1 MMSDDEFYRRIV
13 QSVPEG
19 IWVVNTHGRTTFCN
33 QRMADLLGTDTETLR
48 NLSCFD
54 PVFPADLEDAKRQ
67 FGLQVTGVGQP
78 FDFRLR
84 RIDGSAISVRISCLP
99 VHDDAGNVVE
109 LLGLFT
115 DITERLQTEAALR
128 ESEERF
134 RNMADT
140 APVMI
145 WCSGQDKLFTFFNK
159 VWLDFTGRTMEQEL
173 GNGWTERVHPAD
185 LTRCLETYSTAFDAH
200 RRFRMEYRLCRA
212 DGEYRWI
219 LYEGVPRL
227 TPDGT
232 FVGYI
237 GSCIDITEVKRTQE
251 ETLAHQKL
259 ESVGQ
264 LAGGIAHDFNNLLS
278 GILAC
283 AEFALAEMAEGTLPS
298 EEHLG
303 RIRTG
308 AIRGAE
314 IVRQLMTYAG
324 EVRPAFE
331 PVDLSSLV
339 EEMLQLLRISV
350 SKNAILEADLGA
362 DLRAVHGNPA
372 QIRQIVM
379 NLVMNASEAI
389 GRRAGR
395 IRVTTVLVRVG
406 RDARGSSA
414 ANLPEGEYVKLEVS
428 DTGTGMTPEVQT
440 RIFDPFFTTK
450 SPGHGLGLAVIQGIV
465 RSHLG
470 AINIVSSAGQGSRFE
485 ILLPCVDQPAL
496 LFRARFDDLRQ

>member
-1 MMSDDEFYRRIV
+1 
-13 QSVPEG
+13 
-19 IWVVNTHGRTTFCN
+19 
-33 QRMADLLGTDTETLR
+33 MADLLGTDTDTLR
-48 NLSCFD
+48 NLSCLD

-67 FGLQVTGVGQP
+67 FGLQVTGEGKP

-84 RIDGSAISVRISCLP
+84 RIDGTAISVRISCLP

-115 DITERLQTEAALR
+115 DITERLQSEAALR

-159 VWLDFTGRTMEQEL
+159 VWLDFTGRTMQQEL
-173 GNGWTERVHPAD
+173 GNGWTDGVHPDD
-185 LTRCLETYSTAFDAH
+185 LGRCLETYAAAFEAR

-219 LYEGVPRL
+219 LYEGVPRV

-251 ETLAHQKL
+251 EKLAHQKL

-264 LAGGIAHDFNNLLS
+264 LARGIAHDFNNLLS

-283 AEFALAEMAEGTLPS
+283 SEFALAELAEGTLPS

-314 IVRQLMTYAG
+314 IVRQLITYAG
-324 EVRPAFE
+324 DVRPAFE
-331 PVDLSSLV
+331 PIDLSSMV

-350 SKNAILEADLGA
+350 SKNVILEADLGA
-362 DLRAVHGNPA
+362 ALPKVNGSPA

-379 NLVMNASEAI
+379 NLVVNASEAI
-389 GRRAGR
+389 GKRAGR
-395 IRVTTVLVRVG
+395 VQVTTTRVNVG
-406 RDARGSSA
+406 LDAGTSSA
-414 ANLPEGEYVKLEVS
+414 MNLPAGNYVKLAVS
-428 DTGTGMTPEVQT
+428 DTGIGMTAEAQS

-485 ILLPCVDQPAL
+485 ILLPCVDQPAPL
-496 LFRARFDDLRQ
+496 SRARFNDLR

>member
-1 MMSDDEFYRRIV
+1 M
-13 QSVPEG
+13 
-19 IWVVNTHGRTTFCN
+19 
-33 QRMADLLGTDTETLR
+33 
-48 NLSCFD
+48 
-54 PVFPADLEDAKRQ
+54 
-67 FGLQVTGVGQP
+67 TGAGQP

-84 RIDGSAISVRISCLP
+84 RIDGSAVSVRISCLP
-99 VHDDAGNVVE
+99 VYDDSGTVVE

-115 DITERLQTEAALR
+115 DITERLRAEAALR

-140 APVMI
+140 APVMM
-145 WCSGQDKLFTFFNK
+145 WCSGHDKLFTFFNK
-159 VWLDFTGRTMEQEL
+159 VWLDFSGRTMEQEL
-173 GNGWTERVHPAD
+173 GNGWTEGVHPDD
-185 LTRCLETYSTAFDAH
+185 LGRCLETYSSAFDAR
-200 RRFRMEYRLCRA
+200 RRFRMEYRLRRA

-219 LYEGVPRL
+219 LYEGVPRF

-264 LAGGIAHDFNNLLS
+264 LAKGIAHDFNNLLS

-283 AEFALAEMAEGTLPS
+283 AEFALAELAEGTLPS
-298 EEHLG
+298 KEHLG
-303 RIRTG
+303 RIRTR

-324 EVRPAFE
+324 EVRTAFE
-331 PVDLSSLV
+331 PIDLSSLV
-339 EEMLQLLRISV
+339 EEMLQLLRVSV
-350 SKNAILEADLGA
+350 SKNVILEAELGA
-362 DLRAVHGNPA
+362 GLPAVQGNPA

-379 NLVMNASEAI
+379 NLVSNASEAI
-389 GRRAGR
+389 GKRNGR
-395 IRVTTVLVRVG
+395 IRVTTVRARVG
-406 RDARGSSA
+406 LEAEESG
-414 ANLPEGEYVKLEVS
+414 ANLPPGDYVKLEVS
-428 DTGTGMTPEVQT
+428 DTGSGMTPEVQA
-440 RIFDPFFTTK
+440 RILDPFFTTK

-470 AINIVSSAGQGSRFE
+470 AINIMSSAGQGSRFE
-485 ILLPCVDQPAL
+485 ILLPCVDQPAQ
-496 LFRARFDDLRQ
+496 FKRTRSAQPGNR

>member
-1 MMSDDEFYRRIV
+1 
-13 QSVPEG
+13 
-19 IWVVNTHGRTTFCN
+19 
-33 QRMADLLGTDTETLR
+33 
-48 NLSCFD
+48 
-54 PVFPADLEDAKRQ
+54 
-67 FGLQVTGVGQP
+67 
-78 FDFRLR
+78 
-84 RIDGSAISVRISCLP
+84 
-99 VHDDAGNVVE
+99 
-109 LLGLFT
+109 
-115 DITERLQTEAALR
+115 
-128 ESEERF
+128 
-134 RNMADT
+134 
-140 APVMI
+140 
-145 WCSGQDKLFTFFNK
+145 
-159 VWLDFTGRTMEQEL
+159 
-173 GNGWTERVHPAD
+173 
-185 LTRCLETYSTAFDAH
+185 
-200 RRFRMEYRLCRA
+200 MEYRLCRA